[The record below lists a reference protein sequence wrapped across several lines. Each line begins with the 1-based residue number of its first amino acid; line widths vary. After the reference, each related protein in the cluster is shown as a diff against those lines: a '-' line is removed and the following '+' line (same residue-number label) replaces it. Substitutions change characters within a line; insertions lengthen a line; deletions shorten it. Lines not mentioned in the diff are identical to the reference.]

1 MPATET
7 AKQDWVDEYASRILQ
22 FWQSQEGPLGVDTN
36 YTHQLRAQLDDFYD
50 DPLKRSLIETS
61 Y

>member
-7 AKQDWVDEYASRILQ
+7 TKQEWVEEYASRILQ
-22 FWQSQEGPLGVDTN
+22 LWQTQESPLGIDTE
-36 YTHQLRAQLDDFYD
+36 YASQLQVQLEDFYE